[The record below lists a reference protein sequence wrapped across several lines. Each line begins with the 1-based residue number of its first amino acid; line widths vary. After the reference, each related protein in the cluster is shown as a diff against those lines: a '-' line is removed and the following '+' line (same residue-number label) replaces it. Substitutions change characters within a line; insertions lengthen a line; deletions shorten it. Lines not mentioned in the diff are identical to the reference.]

1 MKAVIMVNV
10 FVVTMLFALGNSALL
25 YESVPFGLM
34 GERMKKDLKGI
45 ENQKYFQTMS
55 IADFQYTKEDSTVYT
70 LKSFTPVYNIL
81 NVDMFEFTTSNN
93 EMVLSYAHNEQST
106 VSAYMMKYTA
116 VISSA
121 SSECE
126 VEFVLFANKYVYTKT
141 FVQENDSTFYHP
153 FANVD
158 LSLALSS
165 VELKEGNT
173 CGIAIEDVGAAV
185 SAFCDGNVATFAS
198 DFNTKSANVYFKNE
212 ATTQTLYTNTASD
225 VSITHIVDVS
235 LQSVPEV
242 KADSILFA
250 YKGDVDSLNTE
261 TPSPLPSSAD
271 YSSYHV
277 YVDRLFLNTL
287 ITNSVFGFKVEES
300 TRPVDNYKLTIEYM
314 TQVCSELSSFDAAE
328 QVSIVSEIESVD
340 TFEADISGGIIATAH
355 VVSNVTLDSTKEMIL
370 SFKWD
375 ATVKL
380 DITLFQHGV
389 NFVMLGKNVDVKEV
403 KENETPKRTI
413 TNADLLKQWI
423 KASYEIALAKKEYDL
438 FYLAVDFG
446 KYFNRYSDIDI
457 NVQGD
462 FYVFSGKPQI

>member
-1 MKAVIMVNV
+1 MKAMMFIVMI
-10 FVVTMLFALGNSALL
+10 LFTVGTSAVL

-34 GERMKKDLKGI
+34 AERMKKDLKGI

-55 IADFQYTKEDSTVYT
+55 IPDFQYTKEDSTVYT

-81 NVDMFEFTTSNN
+81 NVDMFEFTSTNN
-93 EMVLSYAHNEQST
+93 EMLLSYTHDELST

-116 VISSA
+116 VINST

-126 VEFVLFANKYVYTKT
+126 IEFVLFANKYIYTKT
-141 FVQENDSTFYHP
+141 YVQETDSTFYHP
-153 FANVD
+153 FANVE
-158 LSLALSS
+158 LSLMVSS
-165 VELKEGNT
+165 VKLKDGNT
-173 CGIAIEDVGAAV
+173 CGIAIEDVDATV
-185 SAFCDGNVATFAS
+185 NAFRDANVETFVN

-225 VSITHIVDVS
+225 VSISHVIDVS
-235 LQSVPEV
+235 LQTVPEV
-242 KADSILFA
+242 KTDSILFA
-250 YKGDVDSLNTE
+250 YKGDVDSVNIEQT
-261 TPSPLPSSAD
+261 SSLPSSAD

-287 ITNSVFGFKVEES
+287 IANSAFGFKIEES
-300 TRPVDNYKLTIEYM
+300 TRPVNDYKLTIEYLK
-314 TQVCSELSSFDAAE
+314 QICSELSSFDANE
-328 QVSIVSEIESVD
+328 QVSVVSEIESID
-340 TFEADISGGIIATAH
+340 QFETNINDGVIATAH

-389 NFVMLGKNVDVKEV
+389 NFVMLGKNVKVKEV
-403 KENETPKRTI
+403 KENEEPKRTI
-413 TNADLLKQWI
+413 TNAELLKEWI
-423 KASYEIALAKKEYDL
+423 KASYQIALAKKEYDL

-457 NVQGD
+457 SVQDD